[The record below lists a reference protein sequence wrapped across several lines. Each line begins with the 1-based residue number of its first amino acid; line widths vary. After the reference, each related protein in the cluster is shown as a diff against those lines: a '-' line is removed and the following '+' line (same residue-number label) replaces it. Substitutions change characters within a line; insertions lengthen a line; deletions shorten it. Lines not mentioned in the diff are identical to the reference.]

1 VVERP
6 VSVVKEAVEN
16 ALDAGARDI
25 RVSLFEGGKVR
36 IVVEDDGEGMA
47 FDDLPLAVAR
57 HGTSKI
63 SSVEELE
70 TIRSLGFRGEALASI
85 AAVSKLEIRSRR
97 EGDELGGL
105 IRVEGGRVV
114 LHVPAPC
121 AKGTSLSVED
131 LFCTLPAR
139 KKFLKSAASEWRR
152 VSSLV
157 RDMAVAYPS
166 LRFSEFHDG
175 RAGFSSTGDGDRE
188 GVLRSLWGD
197 GGDLRHGTVRTA
209 NLQLECWC
217 MPFPGRARSDV
228 TAFVNGRALSDPVIR
243 GAAGSLCRSLPGN
256 WVLLF
261 SCAPD
266 VVDVNIHPA
275 KAEVRFRYPGEVFD
289 AVQQA
294 VLCLSGEA
302 PAMPAIPPI
311 PGGSSPAPSAG
322 WSFHERGK
330 PVEGPLFGRVAAPSG
345 FIQDRE
351 ESAPE
356 EAVPA
361 FEPEGVRFL
370 GQIASG
376 YLVFE
381 TEEGVV
387 VMDPHA
393 AHERIG
399 YERMQRLSMASR
411 TVQRCAVPL
420 PLPPSLAASAREHRD
435 GLETAGFRFSDQDG
449 VFAVDAFPTLL
460 GDAGEDPVRLLR
472 GVLLE
477 WNEDRKG
484 TLEDTLWRRLATIA
498 CGLSV
503 KLGAAMSPSEC
514 LSLWRDLTSCS
525 APWSCPHGR
534 PTVLVLSKE
543 KLESFFGRE

>member
-1 VVERP
+1 MERP

-16 ALDAGARDI
+16 ALDAGAGDI

-105 IRVEGGRVV
+105 IRVEGGRIV
-114 LHVPAPC
+114 LHVPVPC
-121 AKGTSLSVED
+121 AKGTSLSAED
-131 LFCTLPAR
+131 LFCTFPAR

-152 VSSLV
+152 VSSLI

-175 RAGFSSTGDGDRE
+175 KAGFSSFGDGDRE

-197 GGDLRHGTVRTA
+197 GGNLRHGTVRTA

-217 MPFPGRARSDV
+217 MPFPGKTRSDV
-228 TAFVNGRALSDPVIR
+228 TAFVNGRVLSDPVIR

-275 KAEVRFRYPGEVFD
+275 KAEVRFRYPGEIFD

-294 VLCLSGEA
+294 VLCLSGEV
-302 PAMPAIPPI
+302 PAMPAVPPL
-311 PGGSSPAPSAG
+311 PGRSSPSLSAG
-322 WSFHERGK
+322 WSFRERGR
-330 PVEGPLFGRVAAPSG
+330 PVEEEPLFGRVAVPSG
-345 FIQDRE
+345 FVQERRETPPQDTGAA
-351 ESAPE
+351 SGPG
-356 EAVPA
+356 
-361 FEPEGVRFL
+361 GVRFL
-370 GQIASG
+370 GQIQSG
-376 YLVFE
+376 YLVFGM
-381 TEEGVV
+381 EEGVA

-399 YERMQRLSMASR
+399 YERMQCLSKASR
-411 TVQRCAVPL
+411 TVQHCAVPL
-420 PLPPSLAASAREHRD
+420 PLPPSLAVSAREHRD
-435 GLETAGFRFSDQDG
+435 GLEAAGFRFSDQDG
-449 VFAVDAFPTLL
+449 VFAVEAFPTLL

-472 GVLLE
+472 SVLLE

-484 TLEDTLWRRLATIA
+484 TLEDTLWRKLATLA

-514 LSLWRDLTSCS
+514 LSLWRDLTSC
-525 APWSCPHGR
+525 AVPWSCPHGR

-543 KLESFFGRE
+543 KLEAFFGRE